1 MAAHGEEAIE
11 EIKIALYW
19 RRVLGEM
26 EYVDYDPEDLRRW
39 YKAMELRG
47 PSELR
52 AYVSERTQR
61 HNASHLVGL
70 VAAPHPPLTIV
81 ELWLQSHENKAALKP
96 LWIGLAGFTM
106 LSLIVAVSFNGCQ
119 TLPIQNPLFLK
130 PPQTQQAVQP
140 AQPGNAPAA
149 TATAPQNLPPPASTA
164 TDSTQQGQQG
174 H

>member
-1 MAAHGEEAIE
+1 MAHGEEAIE

-39 YKAMELRG
+39 FKALELRG
-47 PSELR
+47 PSEIR
-52 AYVSERTQR
+52 DYVSERTQR
-61 HNASHLVGL
+61 HNPSHLHGL
-70 VAAPHPPLTIV
+70 VAAPHPPLAIV
-81 ELWLQSHENKAALKP
+81 ELWLQSHENKPRLKP
-96 LWIGLAGFTM
+96 LWVGLAGFTM
-106 LSLIVAVSFNGCQ
+106 LSLIVATNFNGCQ
-119 TLPIQNPLFLK
+119 TLKNHNPLVLT

-140 AQPGNAPAA
+140 GEPGSPPAA

-164 TDSTQQGQQG
+164 TNSTQQGQPG